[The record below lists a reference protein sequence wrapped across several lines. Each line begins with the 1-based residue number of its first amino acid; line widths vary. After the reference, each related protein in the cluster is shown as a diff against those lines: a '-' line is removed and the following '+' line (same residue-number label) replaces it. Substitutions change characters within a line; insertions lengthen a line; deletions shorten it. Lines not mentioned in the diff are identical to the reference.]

1 MNEATAVVQ
10 RMKTSGDRLFST
22 DPSRIS
28 GIFRP
33 QAVLCHCFVTVVGY
47 SLMTSTDLPPTGKC
61 AYPRGPFVTERE
73 RQHKNKAYKPPTCI
87 VVSPPEE
94 RWRSSIRSETVSKKS
109 RDVICYS
116 SHNLHNK

>member
-1 MNEATAVVQ
+1 MNEATKVVQ
-10 RMKTSGDRLFST
+10 RMKRLGDSLFST

-28 GIFRP
+28 
-33 QAVLCHCFVTVVGY
+33 VLCHCFVTVVGY
-47 SLMTSTDLPPTGKC
+47 SLMTPADLLPTGKC

-73 RQHKNKAYKPPTCI
+73 RLHKNKAYKPPTCI

-94 RWRSSIRSETVSKKS
+94 RGWWSIRSETVSKKS